1 MAARFTPWL
10 LALFLTSSAF
20 AQVPSATAQR
30 EIEAL
35 FQHLAQSPCR
45 FQRNG
50 DWHDARNATAHL
62 RRKYD
67 YLRKRDLAPTAE
79 AFVERAASRSSL
91 SGKAYRVQCGRAP
104 AQDSQAWFLAALTEI
119 RAAQR
124 KR

>member
-1 MAARFTPWL
+1 MTHRLRAV
-10 LALFLTSSAF
+10 LALALIAPGV
-20 AQVPSATAQR
+20 ALAAPSDTARR
-30 EIEAL
+30 EIAGLIGAL
-35 FQHLAQSPCR
+35 DGSSCR

>member
-1 MAARFTPWL
+1 MAVRFTPWL
-10 LALFLTSSAF
+10 LALLLVPTAF
-20 AQVPSATAQR
+20 AQAPTATAQR

-35 FQHLAQSPCR
+35 FQHLAQSSCR

-50 DWHDARNATAHL
+50 DWHDAREATAHL

-67 YLRKRDLAPTAE
+67 YLRKRELAPTAE

-104 AQDSQAWFLAALTEI
+104 AQDSQAWFLAALKQI
-119 RAAQR
+119 RATPR
-124 KR
+124 R

>member
-1 MAARFTPWL
+1 MAGRFIPWL
-10 LALFLTSSAF
+10 LALLLTAAAF
-20 AQVPSATAQR
+20 AQAPNATAQR

-35 FQHLAQSPCR
+35 FQHLAASPCR

-50 DWHDARNATAHL
+50 DWHDAREASAHL
-62 RRKYD
+62 RRKYE
-67 YLRKRDLAPTAE
+67 YLRKRGLAPTAE

-104 AQDSQAWFLAALTEI
+104 PQDSQAWFLAALKEI

>member
-1 MAARFTPWL
+1 MAGRFIPWL

-20 AQVPSATAQR
+20 AQTPSTTPQR

-35 FQHLAQSPCR
+35 FQHLAASQCR

-50 DWHDARNATAHL
+50 DWHDARDATTHL

-91 SGKAYRVQCGRAP
+91 IGKAYRVQCGRVP
-104 AQDSQAWFLAALTEI
+104 AQDSQAWFLAALEEI